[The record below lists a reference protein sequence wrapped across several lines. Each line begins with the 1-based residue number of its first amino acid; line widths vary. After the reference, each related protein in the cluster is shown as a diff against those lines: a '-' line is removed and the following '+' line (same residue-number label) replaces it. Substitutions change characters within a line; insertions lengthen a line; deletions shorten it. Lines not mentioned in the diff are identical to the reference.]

1 MQTIYKKYKERFIEI
16 SGKNRSLFTKSIV
29 KKYTYDL
36 GGLLE
41 TFDTDDFYAFLW
53 QQRSLFTVINEK
65 ISKKLLKISQKN
77 AKESE
82 VPFFYEGDEVIS
94 EAPQKT
100 EVSENT
106 LLNKEAGDLK
116 YLKREVEEIQKET
129 GKYDLYVGFPY
140 VFGKIS
146 ADIPVKA
153 PLLLFPVAINVDK
166 DTVTLTHIENQPVII
181 NKSFILAY
189 CKEHGIKT
197 DNVITEF
204 DPLADNSFKNIYD
217 VVDYLI
223 NIGFKIK
230 YQKRKGLVP
239 FDPVKEIN
247 FDSLELK
254 NMAVLGRFPLA
265 NPIYNDY
272 LLLEKNNLSTPSIDL
287 LLQGKIKKQK
297 SKSKDLVSYTIN
309 DLDYAQENA
318 IEKINAL
325 SNIVIYGPP
334 GTGKSQTIVNI
345 ISDAL
350 CKNKKVL
357 VVSQKQ
363 AALDVVFSRLGKL
376 NSKALLIPDPEK
388 DKNAFFDRIKQMHT
402 QLLREKNEDNQK
414 KYQNYEINIHKEL
427 SILESISDTLFT
439 KTEFGL
445 SLQEMYAQSYYIGK
459 DSKDYGLYT
468 AMLDTDIINKNYNT
482 LYETIKYIKD
492 KNIAKLFIGRQ
503 ELMEKNPMVVH
514 IKSDLDMHQLK
525 ETHTFLTKIISNA
538 KPPFDF
544 SKYPRSRYLTTFY
557 LEKAAQNRESLE
569 RIADMLTKIEHPELS
584 QCVNASVFP
593 LFWPMY
599 PVLKYR
605 YNNYKK
611 DINIDLNIA
620 LKGLTD
626 YEKQFRPL
634 SLVLDDE
641 GYALAIGGVLNGNYE
656 LLKKLLDA
664 LENYVSIRDMNKVL
678 GELTVDIKETLD
690 YCYKMSDK
698 SLYSL
703 NNIINMVLPIRIYH
717 EIIKN
722 DSYIEN
728 MLSDTVNFENMRQHI
743 LKLKSDQREITKTL
757 ALDKFSYE
765 YAQYFDNSPKSKDY
779 LYQIQKQ
786 RAFWPI
792 RRMLEFFDDFLFRLF
807 PCWLLS
813 PQTVSTIFPLKTGM
827 FDLVVFDEASQMF
840 IENALPTIYRGNN
853 IVVAG
858 DNKQLRPS
866 SGFVKRYSVDDSFD
880 YNIDLST
887 QAALEVES
895 LLDLAT
901 AKYTPVNLVYHYRSD
916 YSELIDFSNMAF
928 YENKLQIAPNIT
940 ISTNNP
946 PIERI
951 KVKGTW
957 QHRHNHEEAT
967 AVVKLVRT
975 ILREREYN
983 ETIGIVTFNV
993 EQKEYI
999 EDMLDAEADKVST
1012 FRRQLYN
1019 EQNRIEDGENR
1030 SLFVKNLENVQGDE
1044 RDIII
1049 FSIGYAKNEYDKVVA
1064 QFGSLSTEGGENR
1077 LNVAITRA
1085 RKKVY
1090 VITSIEPEELD
1101 KAETT
1106 KNNGPKLLK
1115 KYLQYARAV
1124 SANNLEEV
1132 SKVLKT
1138 LDAHTK
1144 EISKEGAYEEQIK
1157 QGLEAM
1163 GYTVYTNLGNTYYKL
1178 SLGIYDNEL
1187 KRFVLGVECDY
1198 QAFNNSENVLERD
1211 VYRIK
1216 FLENRG
1222 WKIVRV
1228 WSRDWWQSKKKVLD
1242 TLTDMIEKEKERL
1255 KKVG

>member
-1 MQTIYKKYKERFIEI
+1 MQAIYKKYKERFIEI

-36 GGLLE
+36 GSLLE
-41 TFDTDDFYAFLW
+41 NFDTEDFYNFLW
-53 QQRSLFTVINEK
+53 QQKSFFTVINEK
-65 ISKKLLKISQKN
+65 ISKKI
-77 AKESE
+77 AKANNKVTSDKE
-82 VPFFYEGDEVIS
+82 VPFVFDSDISLIEVA
-94 EAPQKT
+94 EKT
-100 EVSENT
+100 KTSENAILT
-106 LLNKEAGDLK
+106 KHVNDLK
-116 YLKREVEEIQKET
+116 YLKREMDEIQNET

-146 ADIPVKA
+146 QDIPVKA
-153 PLLLFPVAINVDK
+153 PLLLFPVTINIDK
-166 DTVTLTHIENQPVII
+166 DIVTLHHIDNQPVII
-181 NKSFILAY
+181 NKSFILAN

-197 DNVITEF
+197 DNIIQEF
-204 DPLADNSFKNIYD
+204 DPLSDNTFRNMYD
-217 VVDYLI
+217 VVDYL
-223 NIGFKIK
+223 NNAGFKIK
-230 YQKRKGLVP
+230 YQKRKGLLP
-239 FDPVKEIN
+239 FDPIKEITS
-247 FDSLELK
+247 DSLELK

-272 LLLEKNNLSTPSIDL
+272 LLLEKDNLSTPSIDL

-297 SKSKDLVSYTIN
+297 IKGKTPVSYTMN

-318 IEKINAL
+318 IEKINTAN
-325 SNIVIYGPP
+325 NIVIYGPP

-376 NSKALLIPDPEK
+376 NSKAMIIPDPEK
-388 DKNAFFDRIKQMHT
+388 DKNKFFDRIKQMHT
-402 QLLREKNEDNQK
+402 QLLRDNTDENQK
-414 KYQNYEINIHKEL
+414 QYQNYEININKEL
-427 SILESISDTLFT
+427 SVLSSISDTLFT
-439 KTEFGL
+439 KTDFGL
-445 SLQEMYAQSYYIGK
+445 SLQEMYAQSYNIGK
-459 DSKDYGLYT
+459 DTKDYLYYT
-468 AMLDTDIINKNYNT
+468 AMLETDIINENYNN
-482 LYETIKYIKD
+482 LFDNVKYIKD
-492 KNIAKLFIGRQ
+492 KNIAKLFITKQ
-503 ELMEKNPMVVH
+503 ELIDQNPMIVH
-514 IKSDLDMHQLK
+514 IKNDLDMHQLK
-525 ETHTFLTKIISNA
+525 ETHTFLNKIINSA

-544 SKYPRSRYLTTFY
+544 SKYPSSRYLTTFY
-557 LEKAAQNRESLE
+557 LEKAATNRASLD
-569 RIADMLTKIEHPELS
+569 RIADMLTKIEHPELA
-584 QCVNASVFP
+584 QLVNVSMFP
-593 LFWPMY
+593 LFWPMF
-599 PVLKYR
+599 PVVKYR
-605 YNNYKK
+605 YYQHRKN
-611 DINIDLNIA
+611 INIDLNIA
-620 LKGLTD
+620 FKGLTD

-634 SLVLDDE
+634 ATVLDDE
-641 GYALAIGGVLNGNYE
+641 GYALAMGGILNGNYE
-656 LLKKLLDA
+656 LLKNLLSA
-664 LENYVSIRDMNKVL
+664 LENYVAIRDMNKVL
-678 GELTVDIKETLD
+678 AELSDDIKEILH
-690 YCYKMSDK
+690 YSYELSDK
-698 SLYSL
+698 SIYGLS
-703 NNIINMVLPIRIYH
+703 NILNMVLPIRIYH

-722 DSYIEN
+722 DRLIEN
-728 MLSDTVNFENMRQHI
+728 ELSNTVNFDNMRQHI
-743 LKLKSDQREITKTL
+743 LKLKSDQRELTKNL
-757 ALDKFSYE
+757 AMDKFSYE
-765 YAQYFDNSPKSKDY
+765 YASYFDKNPQSKDY

-786 RAFWPI
+786 RALWPI
-792 RRMLEFFDDFLFRLF
+792 RRMLEFFDDYLFRLF

-866 SGFVKRYSVDDSFD
+866 SGFVKRYLADDSFD
-880 YNIDLST
+880 YNVDLST

-916 YSELIDFSNMAF
+916 FAELIDFSNMAF

-940 ISTNNP
+940 LSSTNP

-951 KVKGTW
+951 KVKGIW
-957 QHRHNHEEAT
+957 QSRHNHEEAV
-967 AVVKLVRT
+967 AVVRLLRS

-983 ETIGIVTFNV
+983 ETIGIVTFNN

-999 EDMLDAEADKVST
+999 EDMLDAEADKISI

-1019 EQNRIEDGENR
+1019 ERNRTEDGENR

-1049 FSIGYAKNEYDKVVA
+1049 FSIGYAKNENDRVVA

-1090 VITSIEPEELD
+1090 VVTSIEPEELD

-1115 KYLQYARAV
+1115 KYLQYVRAV
-1124 SANNLEEV
+1124 STCNALEV
-1132 SKVLKT
+1132 NKVLST
-1138 LDAHTK
+1138 FDSHYK
-1144 EISKEGAYEEQIK
+1144 EAPDSGAYEEQIK

-1163 GYTVYTNLGNTYYKL
+1163 GYTVSTNLGNTYYKL
-1178 SLGIYDNEL
+1178 SLGVFDKEL
-1187 KRFVLGVECDY
+1187 NRYILGVECDY
-1198 QAFNNSENVLERD
+1198 QAYHSSESVLERD

-1222 WKIVRV
+1222 WKIVRI
-1228 WSRDWWQSKKKVLD
+1228 WSRDWWQSPKMVLEN
-1242 TLTDMIEKEKERL
+1242 LSLLIEKEKKRL
-1255 KKVG
+1255 NKAV